1 VSTEWAYKS
10 AVELQ
15 QALTSGEITSRGLV
29 EYFKTR
35 MEQVNP
41 SLNAIVAS
49 DFDGA
54 LARADE
60 ADAARAKGENW
71 GPLHG
76 IPMTIKDTF
85 EVVGMPCTAG
95 SPSLAKHMPK
105 NNAFTVQ
112 LLKDAGA
119 IFFGK
124 TNIPLFASDIQ
135 SFNKVYGV
143 TNNPWDVSRTP
154 GGSSGG
160 AAAALAAGMTPIE
173 LGSDL
178 AGSIR
183 TPSHFCGIYGHKPTH
198 GIISGRGHIPGPPG
212 MLLEPDLATPGPM
225 ARCAEDLDLMLD
237 VLAVPGP
244 LMGNSWSLTLPVS
257 NKKALSDFRVLVWTQ
272 DPLSPIDHD
281 LEAAYKDMA
290 EHLKTQGADVT
301 IGAPEGMSLETF
313 TPTYMNLLGSV
324 LSGTLKPAQRRV
336 TAVVAKI
343 VGMFGERLKTGPHI
357 DKLLTGMTQP
367 YAEWLKQHEAR
378 LRIAKKMEK
387 VFDQY
392 DVILTPVVQVAAFK
406 HQPKPAVH
414 KRRLPVNGEARAYT
428 ELFMWIAP
436 ATLMGLPATSAPVG
450 TTKEGLPVNVQIIG
464 AKYQDKT
471 TIGFAGLLEKSLRGF
486 KQPPEFKA

>member
-1 VSTEWAYKS
+1 MSTEWAYKS

-60 ADAARAKGENW
+60 ADAARAKGEHW

-105 NNAFTVQ
+105 HNAFTVQ
-112 LLKDAGA
+112 LLIDAGA
-119 IFFGK
+119 IMFGK
-124 TNIPLFASDIQ
+124 TNIPLFAGDIQ

-143 TNNPWDVSRTP
+143 TNNPWDVARTP

-160 AAAALAAGMTPIE
+160 AASALASGMTPIE

-183 TPSHFCGIYGHKPTH
+183 TPSHFCGTYGHKPTH

-225 ARCAEDLDLMLD
+225 SRSADDLDLMMD

-244 LMGNSWSLTLPVS
+244 LMGNRDR
-257 NKKALSDFRVLVWTQ
+257 K
-272 DPLSPIDHD
+272 
-281 LEAAYKDMA
+281 
-290 EHLKTQGADVT
+290 
-301 IGAPEGMSLETF
+301 
-313 TPTYMNLLGSV
+313 SV
-324 LSGTLKPAQRRV
+324 V
-336 TAVVAKI
+336 
-343 VGMFGERLKTGPHI
+343 
-357 DKLLTGMTQP
+357 
-367 YAEWLKQHEAR
+367 
-378 LRIAKKMEK
+378 
-387 VFDQY
+387 
-392 DVILTPVVQVAAFK
+392 
-406 HQPKPAVH
+406 
-414 KRRLPVNGEARAYT
+414 
-428 ELFMWIAP
+428 
-436 ATLMGLPATSAPVG
+436 
-450 TTKEGLPVNVQIIG
+450 
-464 AKYQDKT
+464 
-471 TIGFAGLLEKSLRGF
+471 
-486 KQPPEFKA
+486 

>member
-1 VSTEWAYKS
+1 MSTEWAYKS

-35 MEQVNP
+35 MEHVNP

-60 ADAARAKGENW
+60 ADAARAKGEHW

-105 NNAFTVQ
+105 HNAFTVQ
-112 LLKDAGA
+112 LLIDAGA
-119 IFFGK
+119 IMFGK
-124 TNIPLFASDIQ
+124 TNIPLFAGDIQ

-143 TNNPWDVSRTP
+143 TNNPWDVARTP

-160 AAAALAAGMTPIE
+160 AASALASGMTPIE

-183 TPSHFCGIYGHKPTH
+183 TPSHFCGTYGHKPTH

-225 ARCAEDLDLMLD
+225 SRSADDLDLMMD

-244 LMGNSWSLTLPVS
+244 LMGNSWSLTLPNS
-257 NKKALSDFRVLVWTQ
+257 DKKALSDFKVLVWTQ
-272 DPLSPIDHD
+272 DPLSPIDSD
-281 LEAAYKDMA
+281 LEAAYQEMA
-290 EHLKTQGADVT
+290 THLKAQGADVT
-301 IGAPEGMSLETF
+301 EIG
-313 TPTYMNLLGSV
+313 
-324 LSGTLKPAQRRV
+324 
-336 TAVVAKI
+336 
-343 VGMFGERLKTGPHI
+343 
-357 DKLLTGMTQP
+357 
-367 YAEWLKQHEAR
+367 
-378 LRIAKKMEK
+378 
-387 VFDQY
+387 
-392 DVILTPVVQVAAFK
+392 
-406 HQPKPAVH
+406 
-414 KRRLPVNGEARAYT
+414 RAH
-428 ELFMWIAP
+428 
-436 ATLMGLPATSAPVG
+436 V
-450 TTKEGLPVNVQIIG
+450 
-464 AKYQDKT
+464 
-471 TIGFAGLLEKSLRGF
+471 
-486 KQPPEFKA
+486 